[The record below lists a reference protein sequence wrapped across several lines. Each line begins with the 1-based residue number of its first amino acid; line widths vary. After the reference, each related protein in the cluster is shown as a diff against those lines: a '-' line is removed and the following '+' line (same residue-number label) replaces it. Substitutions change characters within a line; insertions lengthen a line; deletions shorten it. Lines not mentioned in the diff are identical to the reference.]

1 MCISTAFFGPYDIL
15 LNIIVSI
22 CYALMFLF
30 CGTTLYSLI
39 IASENAYTSLQK
51 LSKPLN
57 IIVMKEKDEDT
68 RVNAQL
74 LLKEIEN
81 IPPLNGNGYFE
92 LRRETLT
99 SITSTTVTYLIIL
112 LQFRGS

>member
-1 MCISTAFFGPYDIL
+1 MCISTAFLRPYDNL
-15 LNIIVSI
+15 SNIIVSV

-30 CGTTLYSLI
+30 CAILLYLLI
-39 IASENAYTSLQK
+39 IASENAHNSLQK
-51 LSKPLN
+51 LTKSLN

-68 RVNAQL
+68 RINAQL

-81 IPPLNGNGYFE
+81 IPPFNGNGYFE
-92 LRRETLT
+92 LKRETLT